1 MKNTPED
8 RLRLWSALSDLFLD
22 TEIDDHTFGYIA
34 RVIRE
39 DGYTSEE
46 AEHVLWQEVYP
57 VLEANLRS
65 VAGVWAGW
73 PDEWLIRNI
82 RVSSTPPERTAI
94 MGEPG
99 IIHEIRSCWDRV
111 RACLEAD
118 PAQ

>member
-8 RLRLWSALSDLFLD
+8 RLRLWSALSNLFLD
-22 TEIDDHTFGYIA
+22 TEIADYMFAHIA

-39 DGYTSEE
+39 DGYTKEE

-73 PDEWLIRNI
+73 PHEWLVEHIS
-82 RVSSTPPERTAI
+82 VSSPAQRRAV

-99 IIHEIRSCWDRV
+99 IIREIRSCWGRV
-111 RACLEAD
+111 CAELEAD
-118 PAQ
+118 PAR

>member
-1 MKNTPED
+1 MKSTPED
-8 RLRLWSALSDLFLD
+8 RLRLWSALSNLFLD
-22 TEIDDHTFGYIA
+22 TEPDDHTFGYIA

-73 PDEWLIRNI
+73 PDEWLIMHI
-82 RVSSTPPERTAI
+82 SVSPSPAERRAI
-94 MGEPG
+94 MGEPW
-99 IIHEIRSCWDRV
+99 IVREISSCWDRV